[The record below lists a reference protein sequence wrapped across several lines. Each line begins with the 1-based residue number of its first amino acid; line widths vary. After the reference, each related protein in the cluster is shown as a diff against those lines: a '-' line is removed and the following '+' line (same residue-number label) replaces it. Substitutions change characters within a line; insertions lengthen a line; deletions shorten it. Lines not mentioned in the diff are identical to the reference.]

1 MSSSGRRSWNRRE
14 SRSRNASWSMS
25 ESRCGS
31 RSGSRNGSSSG
42 SRSWSRSRRYATTA
56 AVCFLS
62 TTKVGSIARCRTG
75 AATCSGEG
83 NKGLLVE
90 QGYSCPQGLY
100 LDNSS
105 EGWDSRGSHSDGW
118 VGNTWRNAGVKQ

>member
-14 SRSRNASWSMS
+14 SRSRNASWSRS

-31 RSGSRNGSSSG
+31 RSG
-42 SRSWSRSRRYATTA
+42 SRSRRYATTA

-62 TTKVGSIARCRTG
+62 TTKVCLIARCRTG

-100 LDNSS
+100 LA
-105 EGWDSRGSHSDGW
+105 
-118 VGNTWRNAGVKQ
+118 NAGFISFSHTNRGTYK

>member
-14 SRSRNASWSMS
+14 SRSRNASWSRS

-31 RSGSRNGSSSG
+31 RRVNRSRTRSVNRSG
-42 SRSWSRSRRYATTA
+42 SRSRRYATTA

-62 TTKVGSIARCRTG
+62 TTKVCLIARCRTG

-100 LDNSS
+100 LANSS
-105 EGWDSRGSHSDGW
+105 EGWDTRGSHSDGW
-118 VGNTWRNAGVKQ
+118 VGNTWRNGGVKQ